1 MILTLGNLLL
11 QIKKNARQT
20 APFTGRKFIYTYPN
34 LKGDDIAC
42 WQDQVGGLVI
52 DGYYK
57 KEDAER
63 CKQIQA
69 QHHLEINGIVDEQV
83 WNLSFGREE

>member
-1 MILTLGNLLL
+1 M
-11 QIKKNARQT
+11 QSKKNNRQT
-20 APFTGRKFIYTYPN
+20 PPFTGRTFIYTYPN

-52 DGYYK
+52 DGYYN

-69 QHHLEINGIVDEQV
+69 QNNLEINGIVDEQV
-83 WNLSFGREE
+83 WNLSFSREE

>member
-1 MILTLGNLLL
+1 M

-34 LKGDDIAC
+34 MRGDDIAC
-42 WQDQVGGLVI
+42 WQDQAGGLVV

-63 CKQIQA
+63 CKQIQS
-69 QHHLEINGIVDEQV
+69 LSNLDVDGVVGEQT
-83 WNLSFGREE
+83 WNATFGREE

>member
-1 MILTLGNLLL
+1 L
-11 QIKKNARQT
+11 QKKKNARQS
-20 APFTGRKFIYTYPN
+20 APFSGRKLVYVYPN
-34 LKGDDIAC
+34 LRGDDIAC
-42 WQDQVGGLVI
+42 WQDQVGGLVV

-69 QHHLEINGIVDEQV
+69 LNNLELTGIVDENV
-83 WNLSFGREE
+83 WNISFSREE